1 MNESAILRA
10 MDVKARYEASLMKK
24 ANVVAVGVGFRQRGG
39 EQTYEVALVVSVTR
53 KLPPAQLSPQ
63 DLIPDRIED
72 VPVDVRETGTI
83 RAF

>member
-63 DLIPDRIED
+63 DVIPDRIED
-72 VPVDVRETGTI
+72 VPVDVRETGI
-83 RAF
+83 MRAL